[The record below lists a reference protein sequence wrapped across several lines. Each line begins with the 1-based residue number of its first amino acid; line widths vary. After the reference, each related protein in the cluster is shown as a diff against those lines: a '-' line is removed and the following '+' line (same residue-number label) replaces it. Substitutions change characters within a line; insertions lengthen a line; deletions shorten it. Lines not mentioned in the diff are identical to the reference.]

1 MYKKK
6 LKVLLSPKLKVS
18 PMYFKKKWTIGPQR
32 TGREVPSFVSF
43 AAILK
48 REDKDSTFHG
58 LYRLYDENG
67 TAIWVTEESRNI
79 ILRNKDT
86 SANSGTDND
95 QNETDVGVAVAAA
108 GVGNTNEYDMNA
120 IQTDLLDEIKKHSE
134 DLDEIKK
141 RCEDLDEIKKHSE
154 DLDEIKKSLSN
165 LQISQ
170 TCRCSIQ

>member
-1 MYKKK
+1 MN
-6 LKVLLSPKLKVS
+6 
-18 PMYFKKKWTIGPQR
+18 
-32 TGREVPSFVSF
+32 
-43 AAILK
+43 

-95 QNETDVGVAVAAA
+95 QNETDVGVAVAVAAA
-108 GVGNTNEYDMNA
+108 GVGNTNEYDMNS
-120 IQTDLLDEIKKHSE
+120 IQTDL
-134 DLDEIKK
+134 LDEIKK